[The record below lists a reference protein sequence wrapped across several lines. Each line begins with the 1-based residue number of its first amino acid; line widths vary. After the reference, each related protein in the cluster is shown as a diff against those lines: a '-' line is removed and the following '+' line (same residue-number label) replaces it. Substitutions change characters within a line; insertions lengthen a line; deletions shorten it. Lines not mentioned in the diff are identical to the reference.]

1 MIKKRRVKKIL
12 LLCICLVWSCVQTGP
27 YQVLAAGSASVSY
40 DISADAVNLTNTNET
55 VSITGTSIEQNTIV
69 ISGGQPTLQLSNVII
84 QAPNKDAT
92 PGANNS
98 ETSKPAVHIKD
109 GAQVTIEVSGTNEL
123 AGGAYRAGIQV
134 EEGASVTIAGSGS
147 LNVST
152 AGIQGSSAAGIGGG
166 SVYNSENGGNYGE
179 PAGRIVIGGSVKLT
193 ATCGWGSA
201 AIGAANYV
209 GSGQV
214 ESASLGFES
223 ITLKDQAEV
232 TTVEPGYSA
241 AIGSGY
247 QNSTDIYQYYKNG
260 VGELTIQDEAKLT
273 LNGTGTN
280 GNATCF
286 ATESIVAQINYQGGT
301 ITSGTYSSTKVSPV
315 KKTLQFIGDQG
326 AFLRDTHIT
335 YKVSQRY
342 EDSNIKTLY
351 NTVTGEGTVGGDG
364 KLQDITV
371 FNGSN
376 YIEAV
381 TDSGT
386 IYRAVFG
393 QGDAVIAFH
402 PCTCPQL
409 LKLSMEDQINVP
421 FTHNGSYG
429 FNTYDKPIQFN
440 IDAGCALEDYLHVEG
455 EVEITSPDMTITR
468 VGDGGLYY
476 YEIPEASMN
485 KTAQI
490 AVSANVNGREF
501 KLNHS
506 IAVVKKAAPQVE
518 SMTVD
523 IKGEVESEEVFTITL
538 TGTQMEV
545 FQKGTLI
552 AVMADPQSNVMSQ
565 AIFKRVNDNQWRAS
579 LKALMNR
586 TDQTQTYRVSIFALS
601 EDRDG
606 YNYDFRANA
615 FVDSGSADQDNCMT
629 PVSVKPDLETPAFS
643 LKNGAL
649 KISKNADG
657 TIQVEQPGRG
667 TVTLLQKKLAISEG
681 TTLDSWKV
689 LYGDEDYKTQPLVEI
704 EEGAEVEI
712 VLDGDVL
719 QRLPGYTA
727 NAIEGQDN
735 VVLKLDT
742 AATSTITGDI
752 HLGDNSVLK
761 AGVVTV
767 EGDVTADQVKVETSG
782 ILIVR
787 NTLTARKMIT
797 DQAVVYADSL
807 KAGDFAVFNESFVYF
822 QDISGSVLPTLNH
835 SIFGVAKGFTG
846 VLKDS
851 DNQTLK
857 KTDISLPLLMSHG
870 DYPFPALKEVIFSA
884 DQGENWHAADLS
896 EKNVSYDIFNNLFM
910 TDTPV
915 LYVQDDVFDVLVK
928 IADKIYQYD
937 IDGKA
942 FTGEVILH
950 LDKNELSFQG
960 TMPQA
965 ELGLQNK
972 GTVDLSYVNCQL
984 SGQDADKMQILEKA
998 KRSKMMNI
1006 AAGDQKNTVVGLK
1019 EGMKGG
1025 TYKAE
1030 MVVSIGDLNLY
1041 KIPVTLTKQDK
1052 KPGTTDPPGGTDGQP
1067 DTNVDHQTD
1076 KQSGLGSA
1084 GNPTGG
1090 NVKSGDTAPVG
1101 LCIGTLAAAI
1111 AVIGGVFWH
1120 IKKKGKR

>member
-40 DISADAVNLTNTNET
+40 DISADTVNLTNTNET

-69 ISGGQPTLQLSNVII
+69 ISGGQPTLQLNNVTI

-147 LNVST
+147 INVST

-232 TTVEPGYSA
+232 TTEEPGYSA

-260 VGELTIQDEAKLT
+260 VGEFTIQDEAKLT

-286 ATESIVAQINYQGGT
+286 ATESIVAKINYQGGT

-342 EDSNIKTLY
+342 EESNIKTLY

-393 QGDAVIAFH
+393 QGDAV
-402 PCTCPQL
+402 
-409 LKLSMEDQINVP
+409 
-421 FTHNGSYG
+421 
-429 FNTYDKPIQFN
+429 
-440 IDAGCALEDYLHVEG
+440 
-455 EVEITSPDMTITR
+455 
-468 VGDGGLYY
+468 
-476 YEIPEASMN
+476 
-485 KTAQI
+485 
-490 AVSANVNGREF
+490 SANVNGREF

-506 IAVVKKAAPQVE
+506 IAVVRKAVPQVE

-552 AVMADPQSNVMSQ
+552 AAMEAPQSNVMSQ
-565 AIFKRVNDNQWRAS
+565 ATFKRVNDNQWRAS

-586 TDQTQTYRVSIFALS
+586 TDKTQTYQVSIFALS

-615 FVDSGSADQDNCMT
+615 FVDSGSADRDNCMT
-629 PVSVKPDLETPAFS
+629 PVSVKPNLETPAFS

-667 TVTLLQKKLAISEG
+667 AVTLLQKKLAISEG
-681 TTLDSWKV
+681 TTQESWEN
-689 LYGDEDYKTQPLVEI
+689 LYGKEDYKTQPLVEI

-719 QRLPGYTA
+719 QRLPEYTA
-727 NAIEGQDN
+727 NVIEGQDD

-742 AATSTITGDI
+742 AATSKITGDI
-752 HLGDNSVLK
+752 HLGDNSILK

-767 EGDVTADQVKVETSG
+767 EGGVTADQVKVETSG
-782 ILIVR
+782 VLIVR
-787 NTLTARKMIT
+787 NTLAARKMIT

-835 SIFGVAKGFTG
+835 SIFGVVKGFTG
-846 VLKDS
+846 ALKDS

-857 KTDISLPLLMSHG
+857 ETDISLPLLMSHG
-870 DYPFPALKEVIFSA
+870 DYPFPALKEVIFST
-884 DQGENWHAADLS
+884 DQGENWHTADLS

-910 TDTPV
+910 TDTPA

-928 IADKIYQYD
+928 IADRIYQYD

-942 FTGEVILH
+942 FAGEVILH
-950 LDKNELSFQG
+950 LDKNELSSQG
-960 TMPQA
+960 IMPQA

-1019 EGMKGG
+1019 EGMKAG

-1030 MVVSIGDLNLY
+1030 MAVSIGDLNLY
-1041 KIPVTLTKQDK
+1041 KIPVTLTKQEK
-1052 KPGTTDPPGGTDGQP
+1052 KPGTTDPSGGTDGQP

-1101 LCIGTLAAAI
+1101 LYIGTLAAAI

>member
-69 ISGGQPTLQLSNVII
+69 ISGGQPTLQLNNVTI

-147 LNVST
+147 INVST

-232 TTVEPGYSA
+232 TTEEPGYSA

-260 VGELTIQDEAKLT
+260 VGEFTIQDEAKLT

-286 ATESIVAQINYQGGT
+286 ATESIVAKINYQGGT

-315 KKTLQFIGDQG
+315 KTTLQFIGDQG

-342 EDSNIKTLY
+342 EESNIKTLY

-386 IYRAVFG
+386 IYRTVFG
-393 QGDAVIAFH
+393 QGD
-402 PCTCPQL
+402 
-409 LKLSMEDQINVP
+409 
-421 FTHNGSYG
+421 
-429 FNTYDKPIQFN
+429 
-440 IDAGCALEDYLHVEG
+440 
-455 EVEITSPDMTITR
+455 
-468 VGDGGLYY
+468 
-476 YEIPEASMN
+476 
-485 KTAQI
+485 

-681 TTLDSWKV
+681 TTLDSWKI

-752 HLGDNSVLK
+752 HLGDNSILK

-767 EGDVTADQVKVETSG
+767 EGDVTADQVNVETSG

-942 FTGEVILH
+942 FAGEVILR
-950 LDKNELSFQG
+950 LDKNELSSQG

-965 ELGLQNK
+965 ELGLQNN

-1019 EGMKGG
+1019 EGMKAG

-1030 MVVSIGDLNLY
+1030 MAVSIGDLNLY

-1052 KPGTTDPPGGTDGQP
+1052 KPGTTNPPGGTDGQP

>member
-69 ISGGQPTLQLSNVII
+69 ISGGQPTLQLNNVTI

-147 LNVST
+147 INVST

-232 TTVEPGYSA
+232 TTEEPGYSA

-260 VGELTIQDEAKLT
+260 VGEFTIQDEAKLT

-301 ITSGTYSSTKVSPV
+301 ITSGTYSSTKVSPM

-342 EDSNIKTLY
+342 EESNIKTLY

-393 QGDAVIAFH
+393 QGDAVIA
-402 PCTCPQL
+402 
-409 LKLSMEDQINVP
+409 
-421 FTHNGSYG
+421 
-429 FNTYDKPIQFN
+429 
-440 IDAGCALEDYLHVEG
+440 
-455 EVEITSPDMTITR
+455 
-468 VGDGGLYY
+468 
-476 YEIPEASMN
+476 
-485 KTAQI
+485 
-490 AVSANVNGREF
+490 NVNGREF
-501 KLNHS
+501 KLNQS
-506 IAVVKKAAPQVE
+506 ISVVKKAAPQVE

-552 AVMADPQSNVMSQ
+552 AAMEAPQSNVMSQ
-565 AIFKRVNDNQWRAS
+565 ATFKRVNDNQWRAS

-586 TDQTQTYRVSIFALS
+586 TDQTQTYQVSIFALS
-601 EDRDG
+601 EDKDG

-615 FVDSGSADQDNCMT
+615 FVDSGSADRDNCMT
-629 PVSVKPDLETPAFS
+629 PVSVKPNLETPAFS

-667 TVTLLQKKLAISEG
+667 AVTLLQKKLAISEG
-681 TTLDSWKV
+681 TTQESWEN
-689 LYGDEDYKTQPLVEI
+689 LYGKEDYKTQPLVEI

-719 QRLPGYTA
+719 QRLPEYTA
-727 NAIEGQDN
+727 NVIEGQDD

-742 AATSTITGDI
+742 AATSKITGDI
-752 HLGDNSVLK
+752 HLGDNSILK

-767 EGDVTADQVKVETSG
+767 EGGVTADQVKVETSG
-782 ILIVR
+782 VLIVR

-835 SIFGVAKGFTG
+835 SIFGVVKGFTG
-846 VLKDS
+846 ALKDS

-857 KTDISLPLLMSHG
+857 ETDISLPLLMSHG
-870 DYPFPALKEVIFSA
+870 DYPFPALKEVIFST
-884 DQGENWHAADLS
+884 DQGENWHTADLS

-928 IADKIYQYD
+928 IADRIYQYD

-942 FTGEVILH
+942 FAGEVILH
-950 LDKNELSFQG
+950 LDKNELSSQG

-1019 EGMKGG
+1019 EGMKAG

-1030 MVVSIGDLNLY
+1030 MAVSIGDLNLY
-1041 KIPVTLTKQDK
+1041 KIPVTLTKQEK
-1052 KPGTTDPPGGTDGQP
+1052 KPGTTDPSGGTDGQP

-1101 LCIGTLAAAI
+1101 LYIGTLAAAI